1 MAELFPGSLFLLLV
15 LVLAVLLGGLGRFP
29 PQGDLLLLEVA
40 PVLLVYKDEVQEV
53 LDRELP
59 QGQRQEITEL
69 FLKNKVNEKNLI
81 NKNFQKK
88 KS

>member
-1 MAELFPGSLFLLLV
+1 
-15 LVLAVLLGGLGRFP
+15 
-29 PQGDLLLLEVA
+29 LLEVA